1 MCNAEGVAF
10 SHQHRTSRA
19 FIARVRP
26 KSWAPAQR
34 RQGAAR
40 AAPGSGGVGRE
51 IGPVVTCQQALIRPP
66 LFRETGLFVARRT
79 WPVFIGSVLFALI
92 LIGGVSRLTSETE
105 TENLWT
111 PRGAQVK
118 TDKATYDANFGTGF
132 RGESIYFKPKDGTN
146 ILTRDHFLE
155 VLEFDTKFRRELTV
169 EVEGTVYNFAS
180 ICAKARPADAFCL
193 AGGSP
198 LEFIYNIETH
208 RFDASF
214 ISDTNQLLSTIN
226 RASIDF
232 TPDGSRETFS
242 LDISNRHDLMA
253 NKRFDGAGQIT
264 EASTLRMSWFASRVN
279 DTVRDEDCEGKDS
292 EGNEMTRISC
302 NPTVVW
308 EDEFEKRVNEE
319 FNKNS
324 KFVFAHVQTAS
335 SIGNELSKV
344 IGGDVI
350 SLNVGL
356 FLIVLYAILVLGK
369 FHPVLSRSALAF
381 SGVASVGLAIGGTF
395 GLGGWTGVPQTPVT
409 STLPFILLGIG
420 VDDMFVLAGA
430 LGRAPMHLSAEER
443 IGYMMKTAGT
453 SILITTLTDMLAFA
467 LSTTT
472 SFPAL
477 SYFCTWASFGILL
490 DFIFQITFFV
500 CACVWDEQR
509 VAIPARDCFCCGC
522 CCAKKGGCCDF
533 CFVDEE
539 QMQKKGCGVPCC
551 CLTCQKDGGYLRGV
565 LKDYYA
571 PMLIK
576 TPVKVIVIVVFF
588 GILGLGAYG
597 STQLNENFSLRFFVP
612 SDSPLNTVFDIQDE
626 EFRTGSTS
634 VSVLL
639 DHSKDGGYLHQP
651 SMRTDSAKI
660 AQKMEM
666 FPYFEAGSLVDPLRN
681 FTTYIF
687 ETADA
692 FPLSPHFFW
701 VPEYAGRDWLART
714 STVGTVTV
722 YPSLRADDLTLPPP
736 ASTVVQGGISSGE
749 WARLRTA
756 TYMEG
761 IPADGS
767 FSRDAYIKNTKLF
780 YDVLAHFMTTPQGA
794 GMRSYFAPQ
803 AWYEGFTDWIESLP
817 EEEFIDG
824 TFRLDKRRD
833 LARGMLNDVHN
844 GTARPKHPE
853 KFCAALKYF
862 LNSDAGKGFKIEPPL
877 GDEADCYPASG
888 DYNMSRI
895 GVDMRCR
902 VDDGACPLSNSTAE
916 VEIMQGSRD
925 AVKGTS
931 ADLNPRAYSF
941 SWLFAEQ
948 YAVVRNEALWSI
960 LQAIIAVGVVTIIFI
975 SHWWTGLI
983 VVGNIAMVLFD
994 IIGIMWLWDIS
1005 INSISIVYL
1014 VLAIG
1019 LAVDYSAHIAHA
1031 FMSATGTHNERVVTA
1046 ITEMGAD
1053 VAHGAM
1059 STFLAVVVMS
1069 ASKSYIFILFF
1080 RQFFAICL
1088 FGFCHGMI
1096 FLPVVLSLIGPGSS
1110 SDEDPSEKQLE
1121 AVAGDK
1127 AVVEHAQPSTIS
1139 QAPGPVNAMGA
1150 IQGLQAEGNTFGDAP
1165 NLSVA
1170 TPIAAV
1176 AADGRPE
1183 YPV

>member
-1 MCNAEGVAF
+1 MPEA
-10 SHQHRTSRA
+10 RKRDP
-19 FIARVRP
+19 IARC
-26 KSWAPAQR
+26 
-34 RQGAAR
+34 GAAIEHKI
-40 AAPGSGGVGRE
+40 SLWLE
-51 IGPVVTCQQALIRPP
+51 QW
-66 LFRETGLFVARRT
+66 GLFVARRT
-79 WPVFIGSVLFALI
+79 LAVFLGSIVLALI
-92 LIGGVSRLTSETE
+92 MLAGVTRLTSETE

-111 PRGAQVK
+111 PRGAAVK
-118 TDKATYDANFGTGF
+118 DDKATYDANFGTGF
-132 RGESIYFKPKDGTN
+132 RGETIYFKSKTGGN
-146 ILTRDHFLE
+146 ILTRDHFEE
-155 VLEFDTKFRRELTV
+155 VLKFDTMYRRNLKVT
-169 EVEGTVYNFAS
+169 VEGTEYDFAS
-180 ICAKARPADAFCL
+180 VCAKARPADAFCL

-198 LEFIYNIETH
+198 LEFIYNIDTH
-208 RFDASF
+208 RFDFSTVT
-214 ISDTNQLLSTIN
+214 SDAALLATIN

-232 TPDGSRETFS
+232 TPDGSKETFS
-242 LDISNRHDLMA
+242 LDISNRHDLMSEQV
-253 NKRFDGAGQIT
+253 RDGNGQIT
-264 EASTLRMSWFASRVN
+264 GATTLKMSWFASRVN
-279 DTVRDEDCEGKDS
+279 DTLNDESCTGKDS
-292 EGNEMTRISC
+292 EGKEITRISC
-302 NPTVVW
+302 NPTTVW
-308 EDEFEKRVNEE
+308 EDEFEMRVNEE
-319 FNKNS
+319 FNRDS

-369 FHPVLSRSALAF
+369 FHPVLSRSSLAF
-381 SGVASVGLAIGGTF
+381 AGVASVGLAIGGTF
-395 GLGGWTGVPQTPVT
+395 GLGGWAGVPQTPVT

-430 LGRAPMHLSAEER
+430 LGRAPRHLNPEER

-477 SYFCTWASFGILL
+477 SYFCTWATFGILL

-500 CACVWDEQR
+500 AACVWDEQR
-509 VAIPARDCFCCGC
+509 VKIPARDCYCCGF

-539 QMQKKGCGVPCC
+539 VMQKKGCGVPCC
-551 CLTCQKDGGYLRGV
+551 CLTCQKDGGYLRGF

-571 PMLIK
+571 PTLIK
-576 TPVKVIVIVVFF
+576 LPVKILVIVVFF
-588 GILGLGAYG
+588 GILGMGAYG
-597 STQLNENFSLRFFVP
+597 STQLTENFSLRFFVP
-612 SDSPLNTVFDIQDE
+612 SDSPLNTVFDIQDN
-626 EFRTGSTS
+626 EFRTGATS

-639 DHSKDGGYLHQP
+639 DHTKPGAYLHEP
-651 SMRTDSAKI
+651 SNRLDSPKI
-660 AQKMEM
+660 AEAMEK
-666 FPYFEAGSLVDPLRN
+666 FPYFERGSLVDPLFN
-681 FTTYIF
+681 LTTYVF
-687 ETADA
+687 ETADM

-701 VPEYAGRDWLART
+701 VPEYAGFDWLART
-714 STVGTVTV
+714 ATIGDRTI
-722 YPSLRADDLTLPPP
+722 YPSTLASDVTLPPP
-736 ASTVVQGGISSGE
+736 ASTVVQGGITSGE
-749 WARLRTA
+749 WATLRSA

-767 FSRDAYIKNTKLF
+767 FSRGAYIKDTKMF

-794 GMRSYFAPQ
+794 GMRSYFAPYE
-803 AWYEGFTDWIESLP
+803 WYEGFTDWIESLP
-817 EEEFIDG
+817 EAEFKDG
-824 TFRLDKRRD
+824 AFTLDKRRD
-833 LARGMLNDVHN
+833 LSRGMLNDVHN
-844 GTARPKHPE
+844 GTARPKHPK
-853 KFCAALKYF
+853 KFCEALKYF
-862 LNSDAGKGFKIEPPL
+862 LNTNETLKAMVDPPL
-877 GDEADCYPASG
+877 GDEENCYPAMG
-888 DYNMSRI
+888 DYRMSRI

-902 VDDGACPLSNSTAE
+902 IDEGPCPLSNSTAE
-916 VEIMQGSRD
+916 VEIMQGSRK
-925 AVKGTS
+925 AVS
-931 ADLNPRAYSF
+931 DLNSDLNPRAYSF
-941 SWLFAEQ
+941 AWLFAEQ
-948 YAVVRNEALWSI
+948 YAVVRNEALSSI
-960 LQAIIAVGVVTIIFI
+960 FQAIIAVGVVTIIFI

-983 VVGNIAMVLFD
+983 VVANIAMVLFD
-994 IIGIMWLWDIS
+994 IIGVMWLWDVS

-1031 FMSATGTHNERVVTA
+1031 FMSATGTHDERVVTA

-1088 FGFCHGMI
+1088 FGFSHGMI

-1110 SDEDPSEKQLE
+1110 SDEEHTPKQPEVVSDEKPGIVSMQNPASAE
-1121 AVAGDK
+1121 
-1127 AVVEHAQPSTIS
+1127 
-1139 QAPGPVNAMGA
+1139 APGPVNTMGA
-1150 IQGLQAEGNTFGDAP
+1150 IQGLQAEGNAYGEAP

-1170 TPIAAV
+1170 TPISSV
-1176 AADGRPE
+1176 AAEQRPE